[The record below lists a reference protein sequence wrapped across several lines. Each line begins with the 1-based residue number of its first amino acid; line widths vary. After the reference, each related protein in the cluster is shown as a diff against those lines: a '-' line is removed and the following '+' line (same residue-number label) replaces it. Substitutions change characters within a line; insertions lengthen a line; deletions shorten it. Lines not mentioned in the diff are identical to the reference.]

1 MLDQNEIRMS
11 VKAQTT
17 ELDTSKSLICYFHVD
32 SSWFF
37 CFVLVFVGWF
47 LLEGDWEQLNNCC
60 IKPLLFPPLF
70 LS

>member
-37 CFVLVFVGWF
+37 VLFWCLVCWLVFIGGR
-47 LLEGDWEQLNNCC
+47 LGAAQ
-60 IKPLLFPPLF
+60 
-70 LS
+70 

>member
-37 CFVLVFVGWF
+37 CFVLVFGLLVGFYWR
-47 LLEGDWEQLNNCC
+47 ETGSSS
-60 IKPLLFPPLF
+60 ITAV
-70 LS
+70 